1 MNNSPRP
8 YDRADLIVMWGS
20 ALTLAAVLVAAFLG
34 YI

>member
-1 MNNSPRP
+1 MKK

-20 ALTLAAVLVAAFLG
+20 ALTLAAVLVAAFFG